1 MEISMY
7 TSPSDSYPTGIM
19 TWPRRVEGWLDAR
32 GRLAWIATMVLG
44 FVIAGPLGLGIL
56 AYMLWTKKF
65 STCKQSRHDGAVE
78 WNPRFGRHHNTGNTA
93 FDAYRQDTI
102 KRLEEEQAAFEAFL
116 KRLRDAKDKQEFD
129 SFMDDRAKSN
139 RSADDDSRDTEIATY

>member
-1 MEISMY
+1 MY
-7 TSPSDSYPTGIM
+7 TSPSDSYPTTGIM

-32 GRLAWIATMVLG
+32 GRLAWIAVMVVG

-65 STCKQSRHDGAVE
+65 SGCGAARRDRAGYTSF
-78 WNPRFGRHHNTGNTA
+78 RFGMQPSTGNSA
-93 FDAYRQDTI
+93 FDAYRTDTI

-129 SFMDDRAKSN
+129 SFMDDRAKAN
-139 RSADDDSRDTEIATY
+139 RSTEADLGAAKEIAAY